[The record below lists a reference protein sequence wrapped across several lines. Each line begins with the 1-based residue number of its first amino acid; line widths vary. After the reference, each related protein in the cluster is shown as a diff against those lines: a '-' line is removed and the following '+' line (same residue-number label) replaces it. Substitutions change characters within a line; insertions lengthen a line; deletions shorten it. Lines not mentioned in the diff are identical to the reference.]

1 MKDLVQTFAEQKS
14 DLWQALLQHLGISLV
29 ALVLAIVIAMPLA
42 IWATRHRK
50 IAEILLQITGV
61 LQTIPSLALL
71 GLLIPLVGIG
81 SVPAIIALVVYAL
94 LPIFQ
99 NTYVGI
105 TEIDPSLEEAADAFG
120 MQPLQK
126 LFRVE
131 LPTAM
136 PVIISGIRT
145 GLVLIIGTAT
155 LAALIGAGGLGNF
168 ILLGINRNDPALI
181 LVGAISSALLAIG
194 LSALLNVLQRWSVK
208 KITIS
213 LAILV
218 VAVSGATVAK
228 ILTPPTETITI
239 AGKLGS
245 EPDILINMYKDLI
258 EEEAPHTK
266 VTLKQN
272 FGETSFFFNAL
283 KADKIDI
290 YPEFSGTV
298 LETLVKDAPSQR
310 LSAAQTYATGR
321 KLLAQQ
327 YQMDYLKPM
336 RYQNT
341 YALVVKKDFAK
352 QHHLENI
359 SDLSRIENQL
369 HGGMTLE
376 FINRKDGW
384 KGIQKAYGLEF
395 PVKSMQASLRYSAIK
410 NGQINVADAYST
422 DSQIRQLGLQVLKDD
437 QHVFPPYQG
446 APLMKKSFAKKHP
459 QVVRALNR
467 LAGKITE
474 AEMQEM
480 NYQVNVQKR
489 SAQQVAHDYL
499 VNKGLLKGAERKW
512 VRQWLNFG
520 TWKRFLVVEQ

>member
-1 MKDLVQTFAEQKS
+1 
-14 DLWQALLQHLGISLV
+14 
-29 ALVLAIVIAMPLA
+29 
-42 IWATRHRK
+42 
-50 IAEILLQITGV
+50 
-61 LQTIPSLALL
+61 
-71 GLLIPLVGIG
+71 
-81 SVPAIIALVVYAL
+81 
-94 LPIFQ
+94 
-99 NTYVGI
+99 
-105 TEIDPSLEEAADAFG
+105 
-120 MQPLQK
+120 
-126 LFRVE
+126 
-131 LPTAM
+131 
-136 PVIISGIRT
+136 
-145 GLVLIIGTAT
+145 
-155 LAALIGAGGLGNF
+155 
-168 ILLGINRNDPALI
+168 
-181 LVGAISSALLAIG
+181 
-194 LSALLNVLQRWSVK
+194 
-208 KITIS
+208 
-213 LAILV
+213 
-218 VAVSGATVAK
+218 
-228 ILTPPTETITI
+228 
-239 AGKLGS
+239 
-245 EPDILINMYKDLI
+245 
-258 EEEAPHTK
+258 
-266 VTLKQN
+266 
-272 FGETSFFFNAL
+272 
-283 KADKIDI
+283 
-290 YPEFSGTV
+290 
-298 LETLVKDAPSQR
+298 
-310 LSAAQTYATGR
+310 
-321 KLLAQQ
+321 
-327 YQMDYLKPM
+327 M